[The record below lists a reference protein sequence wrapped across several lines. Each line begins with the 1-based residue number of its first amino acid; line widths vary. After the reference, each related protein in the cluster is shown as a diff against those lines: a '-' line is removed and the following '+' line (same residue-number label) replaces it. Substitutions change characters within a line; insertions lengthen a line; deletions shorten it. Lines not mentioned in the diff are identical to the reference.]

1 MLVNWNLSRNHVH
14 GQVVD
19 LALLLCTKHDSEHT
33 LRPSR
38 FVPIP
43 SYYDQRR
50 LNHSMSAALVSKTKS
65 IYISFAHKNQ
75 LLFEGCHYDFQTD
88 SILRELQPRYKS
100 KLVTAQS
107 NCRWP
112 CLCPCWSKPSKL
124 CKNAASRAPPLIL
137 NRNPSI
143 VFRNSLWEVISRWC
157 RSTGSNLDPYFA
169 FCSLTN
175 ELGMF
180 ISYKSIKNPCRVRT
194 TLRCVVFSKTELR
207 CLMSKAIIFDQR
219 FPFKSLGVSFLTFII
234 NLSNLKNEN
243 SACGKLV

>member
-112 CLCPCWSKPSKL
+112 CLCPCWSKPSTCCARTLLL
-124 CKNAASRAPPLIL
+124 CKNAGSRAPP
-137 NRNPSI
+137 
-143 VFRNSLWEVISRWC
+143 FWTE
-157 RSTGSNLDPYFA
+157 
-169 FCSLTN
+169 
-175 ELGMF
+175 
-180 ISYKSIKNPCRVRT
+180 
-194 TLRCVVFSKTELR
+194 TLRLSSVTAFGKWFPDDVEALAQIWTHILR
-207 CLMSKAIIFDQR
+207 
-219 FPFKSLGVSFLTFII
+219 
-234 NLSNLKNEN
+234 
-243 SACGKLV
+243 SAAWPTS